1 MTELQMLVVA
11 GAFIV
16 AGIAKGTLGIG
27 LPPIAIGLMTLAVPL
42 GDALAI
48 LTLPTMFTNTFQ
60 AFYGRRFFPLL
71 GRFGVMGVASV
82 VGVIGAALMLGK
94 LGTPG
99 MMGWLGVL
107 LVLYAAMALFA
118 WRPVMPRAAEWW
130 VNPLIGLASGAVAG
144 LTGMAAVPFLPY
156 MQSLQIGRDDLV
168 QGMGIMF
175 VFIMTALA
183 IALIHQ
189 NIFTIANTIGSAAA
203 LAPTFLGVW
212 IGQKLRRRTSPE
224 LFRKIFLFGLLALGL
239 QMARGLL

>member
-1 MTELQMLVVA
+1 MTEVQMLVVA

-27 LPPIAIGLMTLAVPL
+27 LPPIAIGLMTLSVSL

-82 VGVIGAALMLGK
+82 VGVIGAATLLGK
-94 LGTPG
+94 LGTPD
-99 MMGWLGVL
+99 MMGWLGIL
-107 LVLYAAMALFA
+107 LVLYASLALFA
-118 WRPVMPRAAEWW
+118 WRPIMPRAAEWW
-130 VNPLIGLASGAVAG
+130 ASPLIGLASGAVAG

-156 MQSLQIGRDDLV
+156 MQSLQIARDELV
-168 QGMGIMF
+168 QGLGIMF
-175 VFIMTALA
+175 VFIMSALA
-183 IALIHQ
+183 VALIHQ
-189 NIFTIANTIGSAAA
+189 NIFTITNTVGSVAA
-203 LAPTFLGVW
+203 LVPTFLGVW

-224 LFRKIFLFGLLALGL
+224 VFRKIFLSGMLLLGL